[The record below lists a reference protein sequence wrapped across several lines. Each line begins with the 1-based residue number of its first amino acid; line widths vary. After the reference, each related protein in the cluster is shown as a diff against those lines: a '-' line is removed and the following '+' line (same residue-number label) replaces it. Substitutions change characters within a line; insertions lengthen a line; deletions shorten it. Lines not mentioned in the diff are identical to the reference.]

1 MTVLDKI
8 KQAAED
14 NGYGL
19 TEFAPK
25 IAAAK
30 ERFFGEDE
38 WYRCP
43 CDPQSDR
50 ACISERCK
58 KEIAYTNYDVFSRKS
73 LMDMEDTVQLSRP
86 S

>member
-1 MTVLDKI
+1 MMAVLDKI

-58 KEIAYTNYDVFSRKS
+58 KEIAQDGHCHCNCYCQDLITFMKGDAA
-73 LMDMEDTVQLSRP
+73 
-86 S
+86 